1 MTRSLSLLCAT
12 ANQYRVLM
20 EILCYIVG
28 FLSEF
33 EAFYLGNILFS
44 RSDCE
49 SCHCRFGVVEGSWV
63 IGIIDEIQLPKNGIS
78 FQPILVDT
86 KTRRRQK
93 SPSEAQKRNGR
104 SGPYCCFANH
114 LM

>member
-63 IGIIDEIQLPKNGIS
+63 IWIIDEIQLPKNSIS
-78 FQPILVDT
+78 FHPSWWIQRHAARKKVP
-86 KTRRRQK
+86 QK
-93 SPSEAQKRNGR
+93 HKKEME
-104 SGPYCCFANH
+104 GPA
-114 LM
+114 LTAALLTT